1 MHPPGCRFRGVL
13 VETPATPEMERMPVD
28 QESAAVAF
36 ARAHA
41 EAWSNYDWAKARE
54 GLAADIYV
62 TATTTLPAA
71 RLYLF
76 DEDDKIK
83 AEQIA
88 FFAEPGFRSS
98 GWITGVWVPK
108 TRVPVWRSTR

>member
-1 MHPPGCRFRGVL
+1 
-13 VETPATPEMERMPVD
+13 MERMPVD

-98 GWITGVWVPK
+98 GWITGAPAPGPPDW
-108 TRVPVWRSTR
+108 RGRSTG

>member
-1 MHPPGCRFRGVL
+1 
-13 VETPATPEMERMPVD
+13 MPVD

-98 GWITGVWVPK
+98 GWITGGHQLPGRRTGEGVQRASSP
-108 TRVPVWRSTR
+108 RGRSGSSPPGYSRRRRAG

>member
-1 MHPPGCRFRGVL
+1 
-13 VETPATPEMERMPVD
+13 MERMPVD

-54 GLAADIYV
+54 GLAADISV

-76 DEDDKIK
+76 DEDDKI
-83 AEQIA
+83 
-88 FFAEPGFRSS
+88 
-98 GWITGVWVPK
+98 
-108 TRVPVWRSTR
+108 

>member
-1 MHPPGCRFRGVL
+1 
-13 VETPATPEMERMPVD
+13 MPVD

-36 ARAHA
+36 ALAHA

-98 GWITGVWVPK
+98 GWITGAPAPGPPDW
-108 TRVPVWRSTR
+108 RGRSTG